1 LKEGDSEM
9 LHLECN
15 FVRYGADIWR
25 VWETDHKYIERFE
38 TWCWISAVTIG
49 IDRVEKKTYKPSF
62 NEERNI
68 VRPVERRKDNWIE
81 RQNGRKDEEEED
93 ISSYFVTLR
102 KRDNWTGHVLRR
114 NCLSEICY
122 WRKDRKKGR
131 EDEEEDIGSYF
142 VTLRKRDNWTGHV
155 LRRNCLLKY
164 VIGGKIERRE
174 GKTKKK
180 T

>member
-1 LKEGDSEM
+1 MVLDKRGD
-9 LHLECN
+9 H
-15 FVRYGADIWR
+15 W
-25 VWETDHKYIERFE
+25 
-38 TWCWISAVTIG
+38 
-49 IDRVEKKTYKPSF
+49 DRSCGRKKTYKPSF

-81 RQNGRKDEEEED
+81 RQKGRKDEEEED
-93 ISSYFVTLR
+93 IS
-102 KRDNWTGHVLRR
+102 
-114 NCLSEICY
+114 
-122 WRKDRKKGR
+122 
-131 EDEEEDIGSYF
+131 SYF